1 MAGNT
6 KANPLG
12 GQSSGAKRGLLR
24 GTFFSGTWAEL
35 KKVTW
40 PSKEETLRLTIVV
53 LLLSAF
59 VGLLLGVADYAFSKL
74 MEILL

>member
-1 MAGNT
+1 MAGNA

-12 GQSSGAKRGLLR
+12 GQSSGVKRGLLK
-24 GTFFSGTWAEL
+24 GAFLSGTWAEL

-59 VGLLLGVADYAFSKL
+59 VGLLLGVADFTFSRF

>member
-12 GQSSGAKRGLLR
+12 GQSSDAKRGLFR
-24 GTFFSGTWAEL
+24 GGFFSGTWAEL

-74 MEILL
+74 MEIIL